1 MSTYK
6 WIQWSLGIAI
16 EWIEMHILPIQ
27 MFSLNENQNKIKMA
41 WSSQR
46 EYTDALTARSLC
58 DWTEK
63 KCTKS
68 TVLIIPI
75 LSQNKSY
82 CFCHHC
88 VYCMLCP
95 IWYES
100 LPHLSPSGFLCL
112 FCFTYCS
119 IHFSSFFLLTTTIQS
134 TFNCFPKKEIRHSN
148 FYGSL
153 CFLLCLS
160 FRLVL
165 TAAHEINL
173 KP

>member
-1 MSTYK
+1 M
-6 WIQWSLGIAI
+6 QWSLGIDI
-16 EWIEMHILPIQ
+16 EWIDMHILPIQ
-27 MFSLNENQNKIKMA
+27 MFSLDKNQNKIKMA
-41 WSSQR
+41 WSIQKK
-46 EYTDALTARSLC
+46 YTDALTARSSC

-63 KCTKS
+63 KRTKS

-88 VYCMLCP
+88 VMCTLYAIPDLIRIVTAP
-95 IWYES
+95 
-100 LPHLSPSGFLCL
+100 LSPSPDSFA
-112 FCFTYCS
+112 CFVQS
-119 IHFSSFFLLTTTIQS
+119 ISVHYFFLLTTIQS

-165 TAAHEINL
+165 TATHEINL